1 MHKYTDLT
9 GLPQGYA
16 MSTHPDHHA
25 PLRDDVRLLGRLL
38 GEALLT
44 QQGRPFYDQVEEI
57 RQWARQAVSG
67 DPAARARLDGF
78 LAECDGQALRD
89 VGRAF
94 GHFLNLANI
103 AEQYHRIRRRRV
115 HAVSKPDMPPPDSVH
130 ALILR
135 LLDNGV
141 AREKIL
147 AAVKSLAID
156 LVLTAHPTEV
166 TRRTLI
172 QKHDEIAARLERL
185 DQVSLTPAERQ
196 QEEQQLRRLM
206 VAAWETDE
214 IRAQRPS
221 PVDEAKWGFT
231 TVEHSLWHALPD
243 CLRELDQVLQ
253 VTLGE
258 RLPLDAAPL
267 RMGSWMGGDRD
278 GNPFVTHQVTR
289 EVILL
294 ARWMAVDLYLRDI
307 DLLRAELSMSRC
319 GELLRERVGAGSR
332 EPYRDWLKGV
342 RERLQMTQMAINRE
356 LAGEVPDPALTVYDD
371 SRSLFD
377 DIRLCHDDLKACGLG
392 ELAEGSVI
400 DILRRIS
407 CFGLPL
413 LRLDV
418 RQEST
423 RHAEAMDAITRYLG
437 LGSYLAWDE
446 AERQRFLLAELAN
459 PRPLLPLSVLSPD
472 AEASFSAE
480 VREVLATFRM
490 LATQPTEALGAYV
503 ISMAHQPS
511 DVLAVLLLQ
520 RKAEVPRP
528 MRVVPLFET
537 YDDLANAP
545 GCLDALLSLPAY
557 RERIDGRQEIM
568 IGYSDSAKDAGF
580 VAAAWA
586 QYRAQ
591 EGLSAVADRHGV
603 RLVLFHGRGGTV
615 SRGGAPTRQALRSQ
629 PPGSVHGALRVTE
642 QGEMIRM
649 KFGLPEV
656 ARLHLE
662 RYLAATLEAT
672 LMPPPPPQPAWRE
685 LMDRLSATSMH
696 AYREQVREHP
706 AFIAYLRTVTP
717 ELELQLLPLGSRPAR
732 RRAGG
737 GIETLRAIPWV
748 FAWTQIRLMLP
759 AWLGVLEALEDAAA
773 GEGALSLHEVAQQWP
788 FFAGLIDMLE
798 MVLAKSD
805 AAIAR
810 HYELTLTDRADL
822 RALGDRLRA
831 DRDRLVVL
839 LAAVQSGPDW
849 NARNPILAQSIRLR
863 TPYLLPLHLL
873 QAELMRRRRAEVAAR
888 PESRA
893 EEPTAFDHALM
904 VTMTGIASGLRNTG

>member
-1 MHKYTDLT
+1 MV
-9 GLPQGYA
+9 
-16 MSTHPDHHA
+16 THLDHHA

-38 GEALLT
+38 GEALLM
-44 QQGRPFYDQVEEI
+44 QEGRAFFEQVEEI

-67 DPAARARLDGF
+67 DPAARVRLDRF
-78 LAECDGQALRD
+78 LAECDGDALCD
-89 VGRAF
+89 IGRAF

-103 AEQYHRIRRRRV
+103 AEQYHRIRRRRA
-115 HAVSKPDMPPPDSVH
+115 HAIDKPDQPPPDSVH

-135 LLDNGV
+135 LLAEGV
-141 AREKIL
+141 ARADIL
-147 AAVKSLAID
+147 AAVGALSID

-166 TRRTLI
+166 ARRTLI
-172 QKHDEIAARLERL
+172 QKHDEIAVRLQRL
-185 DQVSLTPAERQ
+185 DQASLTPAERQ
-196 QEEQQLRRLM
+196 QEHEQLRRLM
-206 VAAWETDE
+206 ISAWETDE
-214 IRAQRPS
+214 IRAQRPT

-231 TVEHSLWHALPD
+231 TVEHSLWHAVPD
-243 CLRELDQVLQ
+243 CLRELDQVLLA
-253 VTLGE
+253 TLGE
-258 RLPLDAAPL
+258 RLPLDASPL
-267 RMGSWMGGDRD
+267 RIGSWMGGDRD

-307 DLLRAELSMSRC
+307 DTLRAELSLSRC
-319 GELLRERVGAGSR
+319 GGRLRALVGDDSR

-342 RERLQMTQMAINRE
+342 RERLQMTQAAINRE
-356 LAGEVPDPALTVYDD
+356 LAGDPPDPALVIYGD
-371 SRSLFD
+371 SRALFD
-377 DIRLCHDDLKACGLG
+377 DIRLCYDDLVACGLG
-392 ELAEGSVI
+392 ELAEGRVL

-418 RQEST
+418 RQESG

-437 LGSYLAWDE
+437 LGSYLDWDE
-446 AERQRFLLAELAN
+446 AARQRFLLDELAN
-459 PRPLLPLSVLSPD
+459 PRPLLPLSVLSAD
-472 AEASFSAE
+472 AEAGFSAE

-490 LATQPTEALGAYV
+490 LASQPAEALGAYV

-537 YDDLANAP
+537 YDDLARAP
-545 GCLDALLSLPAY
+545 ECLDALLSLPAY
-557 RERIDGRQEIM
+557 RERIDGAQEIM

-591 EGLSAVADRHGV
+591 EGLSAVAGRHGV

-649 KFGLPEV
+649 KFGLPDV
-656 ARLHLE
+656 ARRHLE

-672 LMPPPPPQPAWRE
+672 LAPPPPPEPAWRE
-685 LMDRLSATSMH
+685 LMDRLSATSMA
-696 AYREQVREHP
+696 AYRGQVRQP
-706 AFIAYLRTVTP
+706 SFISYLRTVTP

-759 AWLGVLEALEDAAA
+759 AWLGVLEALEAEA
-773 GEGALSLHEVAQQWP
+773 GQDGAGALHETMRRWP

-798 MVLAKSD
+798 MVLAKTD
-805 AAIAR
+805 TDIAR
-810 HYELTLTDRADL
+810 HYEALLTSRDDL
-822 RALGDRLRA
+822 CALGERLRA
-831 DRDRLVVL
+831 DCGRLESR
-839 LAAVQSGPDW
+839 LAAVHPGPDW
-849 NARNPILAQSIRLR
+849 DARNPILAQSIRLR

-873 QAELMRRRRAEVAAR
+873 QAELMRRRRAEVAGRGEA
-888 PESRA
+888 RA
-893 EEPTAFDHALM
+893 EEPTSFDHALM

>member
-1 MHKYTDLT
+1 
-9 GLPQGYA
+9 
-16 MSTHPDHHA
+16 MSIPDHHA
-25 PLRDDVRLLGRLL
+25 PLRDDVRLLGRVL
-38 GEALLT
+38 GEALKA
-44 QQGRPFYDQVEEI
+44 QEGQAFFDQVEEI
-57 RQWARQAVSG
+57 RQWAHQAVSG
-67 DPAARARLDGF
+67 DPEARARLDRF
-78 LAECDGQALRD
+78 LAECDSQALCD

-103 AEQYHRIRRRRV
+103 AEQYHRIRRRRA
-115 HAVSKPDMPPPDSVH
+115 HAISKPEMPPPDSVH
-130 ALILR
+130 TLILR
-135 LLDNGV
+135 LLAAGV
-141 AREKIL
+141 TRDAIL

-172 QKHDEIAARLERL
+172 QKQDEIAVRLERL
-185 DQVSLTPAERQ
+185 DQTRLTPGERQ
-196 QEEQQLRRLM
+196 QEQQHLRRLM
-206 VAAWETDE
+206 IAAWETDE

-243 CLRELDQVLQ
+243 CLRELDSVLQ
-253 VTLGE
+253 ETLGE

-267 RMGSWMGGDRD
+267 RIGSWMGGDRD

-307 DLLRAELSMSRC
+307 DALRAELSLSRC
-319 GELLRERVGAGSR
+319 GDLLRSHVGEDSR
-332 EPYRDWLKGV
+332 EPYRDWLKAV
-342 RERLQMTQMAINRE
+342 RERLQATHSAILRE
-356 LAGEVPDPALTVYDD
+356 LAGEPAEQASAAIYSD
-371 SRSLFD
+371 SQSLFD

-392 ELAEGSVI
+392 ELAEGTVL

-437 LGSYLAWDE
+437 LGSYLSWDE
-446 AERQRFLLAELAN
+446 AARQRFLLAELVN
-459 PRPLLPLSVLSPD
+459 PRPLLPLSALLPE
-472 AEASFSAE
+472 AEANFSEE

-520 RKAEVPRP
+520 RKAEVPKP

-537 YDDLANAP
+537 YADLAQAS
-545 GCLDALLSLPAY
+545 GCLDALLSLPVY
-557 RERIDGRQEIM
+557 RAHIDGRQEIM

-656 ARLHLE
+656 ARRHLE

-672 LMPPPPPQPAWRE
+672 LMPPPPPQPAWRD
-685 LMDRLSATSMH
+685 LMDRLSEVSMRT
-696 AYREQVREHP
+696 YRDQVREHP

-732 RRAGG
+732 RRSGG

-759 AWLGVLEALEDAAA
+759 AWLGVLEALEEVTTGDR
-773 GEGALSLHEVAQQWP
+773 ALSLQEVAQQWP

-822 RALGDRLRA
+822 RALGDQLRA
-831 DRDRLVVL
+831 SRERLVAL
-839 LAAVQSGPDW
+839 LAGVQSGPDW
-849 NARNPILAQSIRLR
+849 ASRNPILAQSIRLR

-873 QAELMRRRRAEVAAR
+873 QAELMRRRRAEVASR

-893 EEPTAFDHALM
+893 EDSTPYDHALM

>member
-1 MHKYTDLT
+1 
-9 GLPQGYA
+9 
-16 MSTHPDHHA
+16 MSSHPDHHA

-38 GEALLT
+38 GDALRS
-44 QQGRPFYDQVEEI
+44 QEGKAFYEQVEAI

-67 DPAARARLDGF
+67 DPDARARLDRF

-115 HAVSKPDMPPPDSVH
+115 HATSKPETPPPDSVH
-130 ALILR
+130 ALIHR
-135 LLDNGV
+135 LLAAGV
-141 AREKIL
+141 AKAEIL
-147 AAVKSLAID
+147 AAVNSLAID

-172 QKHDEIAARLERL
+172 QKHDEIAVRLERL
-185 DQVSLTPAERQ
+185 DQTSLTPRERE
-196 QEEQQLRRLM
+196 QEELQLRRLM

-214 IRAQRPS
+214 IRAQRPT

-243 CLRELDQVLQ
+243 CLRELDGVLQ
-253 VTLGE
+253 ETLGE

-267 RMGSWMGGDRD
+267 RIGSWMGGDRD

-307 DLLRAELSMSRC
+307 DALRAELSLSRC
-319 GELLRERVGAGSR
+319 GELLRSHVGGDSL

-342 RERLQMTQMAINRE
+342 RERLQATHAAINRE
-356 LAGEVPDPALTVYDD
+356 LAGELPELAQAAVYSD
-371 SRSLFD
+371 SQSLFD

-392 ELAEGSVI
+392 ELAEGSVL

-437 LGSYLAWDE
+437 LGSYLGWDE
-446 AERQRFLLAELAN
+446 SERQRFLLAELAN
-459 PRPLLPLSVLSPD
+459 PRPLLPLSALSAD
-472 AEASFSAE
+472 AEAGFTEE

-511 DVLAVLLLQ
+511 DVLTVLLLQ
-520 RKAEVPRP
+520 RKAEVPAP

-537 YDDLANAP
+537 YADLAQAP
-545 GCLDALLSLPAY
+545 DCLDALLALPAY
-557 RERIDGRQEIM
+557 CAHIDGRQEIM

-591 EGLSAVADRHGV
+591 EGLSAVAARHGV
-603 RLVLFHGRGGTV
+603 QLVLFHGRGGTV

-649 KFGLPEV
+649 KFGLPAV

-672 LMPPPPPQPAWRE
+672 LLPPPPPQPAWRL
-685 LMDRLSATSMH
+685 LMDRLSEVSMRT
-696 AYREQVREHP
+696 YREQVREHP

-759 AWLGVLEALEDAAA
+759 AWLGVLEALEEAANETG
-773 GEGALSLHEVAQQWP
+773 GESLGAVAQQWP

-810 HYELTLTDRADL
+810 HYELTLTDRAEL
-822 RALGDRLRA
+822 RALGDQLRA
-831 DRDRLVVL
+831 TRERLVAL
-839 LAAVQSGPDW
+839 LAGVQSGPDW
-849 NARNPILAQSIRLR
+849 AARNPILAQSIRLR

-888 PESRA
+888 PESQA
-893 EEPTAFDHALM
+893 EDSTPYDHALM